1 MSKLAVNVEELW
13 HNTYIKGRKYSNPL
27 KNSAL
32 GRAYRETAALWNEGQ
47 DPDFL
52 DTPLAHF
59 FLSDDCGRFQGT
71 EHIAHGF
78 LKSYTAKFKEL
89 FESIK
94 TRGYTRR
101 RSTIPVEVI
110 DGEPYLFDGNKR
122 IACIVAIGEQKE
134 ITVKHADDTRV
145 SRVSKK
151 CHTLAENILKT
162 HHLKSEGKKVLYQPI
177 LDVGLDEYS
186 SDIFRRGYGLA
197 IDRLLDICG
206 NVEKKQVLDV
216 GCAYGHYSREFA
228 KAGAY
233 VTAVEKDVDAFGL
246 CRNLIPLYP
255 DMDWSNPL
263 YAYCDIGKY
272 IGATSL
278 TFDFAL
284 LLNVFHRMYA
294 ENEAHAWKT
303 LNKIAKKSGCILL
316 TMSASGPK
324 KIGEQEDIPG
334 LITEN
339 SILNTYKD
347 FGPLPPFGRRL
358 FGFWQ

>member
-1 MSKLAVNVEELW
+1 MNKLAVNVEELW
-13 HNTYIKGRKYSNPL
+13 HNTYIKGRKYSNPI

-101 RSTIPVEVI
+101 RGTIPVEVI

-134 ITVKHADDTRV
+134 ITVKLADYTI
-145 SRVSKK
+145 SSKK
-151 CHTLAENILKT
+151 CRTYAEKILKI
-162 HHLKSEGKKVLYQPI
+162 HYLKPEGEKVLYQPI
-177 LDVGLDEYS
+177 LDAGLDDYS
-186 SDIFRRGYGLA
+186 SDTLRRGYRLA
-197 IDRLLDICG
+197 IDRLLGICG
-206 NVEKKQVLDV
+206 DVKGKRVLDV
-216 GCAYGHYSREFA
+216 GCGYGHYSREFA

-233 VTAVEKDVDAFGL
+233 VTGVEKDVDAFGL

-255 DMDWSNPL
+255 NMDWSNPL
-263 YAYCDIGKY
+263 YAYCDISKY
-272 IGATSL
+272 IGKTSL

-294 ENEAHAWKT
+294 KNEAHAWKT
-303 LNKIAKKSGCILL
+303 LDKIAKKSGFILL
-316 TMSASGPK
+316 TMSMSGPK
-324 KIGEQEDIPG
+324 KIGEQKDIPG